1 MDQKTEEPLLIDGK
15 PITAEKTVQITEADG
30 TVNMDFT
37 LNASELNNHSIVV
50 YEYLYHDGQL
60 IASHEDI
67 NDEDQTIT
75 FKVGSLKPTLPP
87 NKGGGLLSALKTGD
101 FSDIMPFAIA
111 LIGTGTIIL
120 SIVIYNFIKKKKC
133 EE

>member
-1 MDQKTEEPLLIDGK
+1 MKKKRMTK
-15 PITAEKTVQITEADG
+15 KR
-30 TVNMDFT
+30 
-37 LNASELNNHSIVV
+37 ASELFRKVFGIYAGMVMVSCR
-50 YEYLYHDGQL
+50 
-60 IASHEDI
+60 SHEDI

-101 FSDIMPFAIA
+101 FSDITPFAIA